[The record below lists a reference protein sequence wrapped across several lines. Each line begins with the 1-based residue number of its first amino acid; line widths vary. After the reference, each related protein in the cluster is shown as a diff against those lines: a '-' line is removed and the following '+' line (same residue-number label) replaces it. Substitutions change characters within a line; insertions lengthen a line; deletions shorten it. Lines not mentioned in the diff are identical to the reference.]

1 MFAGVLDANGTG
13 AQKLRGE
20 TSGRLQVLQL
30 DVTNDKQIEAAHDHI
45 CAQVGDAGEVAQR
58 GLSGSEETRF

>member
-20 TSGRLQVLQL
+20 SSGWLQVLQL
-30 DVTNDKQIEAAHDHI
+30 DVTNDKQIEAAHDYI
-45 CAQVGDAGEVAQR
+45 CAQVGDAGEMSQR
-58 GLSGSEETRF
+58 GLSGSKETWF